1 MNRQIK
7 HLLLSVATA
16 STLIFGSCTTP
27 KNVTYFQEFD
37 PGILQ
42 EVAVRTPFKVK
53 PDDKLSIMIYTS
65 DDQLNRLFNLGLS
78 NVRGLPTSAYGKSAE
93 LRAYMGQTETFS
105 SYTVSADGTITMP
118 VLGELKVEGMTR
130 EQVAGFIQGE
140 LEGRKLA
147 QDPTVIVEFLNLG
160 VNVMGEV
167 GEPGRYDM
175 NANKLTVLDA
185 LTLAGDLTINADRK
199 HIKVLREK
207 DGKMEVYG
215 LDITK
220 GKDLI
225 KSPAYYLEQG
235 DIVYVEPNAM
245 RKRSTVANGNQVLS
259 ASLWVSVAS
268 VLTSAAVLI
277 FK

>member
-1 MNRQIK
+1 MKKIFRHI
-7 HLLLSVATA
+7 LLSGAAACVMALA
-16 STLIFGSCTTP
+16 SCSTP

-37 PGILQ
+37 PGVIQ

-53 PDDKLSIMIYTS
+53 PDDKLSIMVYTS
-65 DDQLNRLFNLGLS
+65 DDQLNRLFNLGLI
-78 NVRGLPTSAYGKSAE
+78 NNRGLPTMSSGSSGQLK
-93 LRAYMGQTETFS
+93 AYMGNAETFS
-105 SYTVSADGTITMP
+105 SYTVSGEGTIDMP
-118 VLGELKVEGMTR
+118 VLGKLKVAGMTR

-160 VNVMGEV
+160 VNVLGEV
-167 GEPGRYDM
+167 LTPGRYDM
-175 NANKLTVLDA
+175 NTNKLTVLEA
-185 LTLAGDLTINADRK
+185 VSLAGDLTINADRE

-207 DGKMEVYG
+207 DGKLEVYG

-220 GKDLI
+220 GKDLVT
-225 KSPAYYLEQG
+225 SPAYYLEQG

-245 RKRSTVANGNQVLS
+245 RKRSTIANGNQVLS
-259 ASLWVSVAS
+259 ASLWVSIAS
-268 VLTSAAVLI
+268 VLTSVAVLI